1 MVIAL
6 LALALLCSACKSMS
20 RQGHYMV
27 LDRTYPSRSP
37 DCSIE
42 LFMQNTPSRPFSK
55 VSRVDVH
62 LEETFFGSPSFE
74 DALSELKKQACL
86 SGADAIIEV
95 QQRRSRVVEAEVYHV
110 TATGIKYTD

>member
-1 MVIAL
+1 MVAVL
-6 LALALLCSACKSMS
+6 VLTLLCSACTSMS

-27 LDRTYPSRSP
+27 LDRPYPSRSP
-37 DCSIE
+37 DCSVE
-42 LFMQNTPSRPFSK
+42 LFMEKLPSRPFTK

-62 LEETFFGSPSFE
+62 LEETFFGSPGFQ

-95 QQRRSRVVEAEVYHV
+95 RQRRSRVVEAEVYHV
-110 TATGIKYTD
+110 TAIGIKYGD